1 MKRRLKEAAGFTLVE
16 LIVVIAI
23 LGILAGVAVPTYSGY
38 VKKANLAA
46 DQTLV
51 DSINTAFASACI
63 ENGEDIN
70 RVTAADLAIGEDGV
84 LNVEASNLV
93 NDDVKVAFGR
103 YLGGEVKFK
112 VLTTSDVG
120 FDRTAHIFKII
131 SDIDLG
137 VYGNLTFAQELL
149 DRVKDSIFMTDPD
162 LGVNNLMDRVDF
174 VSSLAAGVADP
185 TAGENG
191 NGAWQMLSRYNT
203 QMFADLGIV
212 LPSEDEYL
220 AMSPEEQEAVMAPL
234 KELRDA
240 KIALLDAQGGGGIE
254 GWSGMSYEEKGTYA
268 DNAIL
273 STYAVLDAASGMNGK
288 DPQAILTQISTTGN
302 FKDMLTNTEDEDGV
316 AVASAAYGLYT
327 AYAHSLDAGAERD
340 AAIAKLD
347 DPIALMQGMDDPGF
361 RSWIADEEETGEAE
375 AALDAY
381 MAAMEMID
389 ASATNTEAKRNLIIN
404 GFTDPA
410 LLAVINQQMK

>member
-1 MKRRLKEAAGFTLVE
+1 MKKHLKAAAGFTLVE

-23 LGILAGVAVPTYSGY
+23 LGILAGVAVPVYSGY

-63 ENGEDIN
+63 ENGVDIN
-70 RVTAADLAIGEDGV
+70 SV
-84 LNVEASNLV
+84 ASATLVIDDETKTVDVDASTLV
-93 NDDVKVAFGR
+93 NDDVKAAFGR

-137 VYGNLTFAQELL
+137 VYANLTFVDDLIN
-149 DRVKDSIFMTDPD
+149 RVKDSIFMTDPN

-174 VSSLAAGVADP
+174 VSSMAAGVADP
-185 TAGENG
+185 EAN

-203 QMFADLGIV
+203 QMLSDLGIV
-212 LPSEDEYL
+212 WPDNFDDLSD
-220 AMSPEEQEAVMAPL
+220 PEKDAVMAPL
-234 KELRDA
+234 YELRNA
-240 KIALLDAQGGGGIE
+240 KIALLDAQNGGGIE
-254 GWSGMSYEEKGTYA
+254 GWSTMTDEEKAIIA

-288 DPQAILTQISTTGN
+288 TPDEILTKVSTTSN

-327 AYAHSLDAGAERD
+327 AYAHSLEAGAERD

-347 DPIALMQGMDDPGF
+347 NPIELMKGMDDPGF